1 MACTAT
7 AQTIRIQYILT
18 CWGCWDWVPSGWSCG
33 AGVVSGNPFSRNPCQ
48 HLDELCPHRPTPTET
63 RMLRWEIHFSYCWWR
78 EKRSWN
84 NESIAATA
92 VARTPA
98 PIPTKAAMAIIN
110 NSNRED
116 VKTVLT
122 ANSNSTMGEVALN
135 RETKEWQCYS
145 KKCSSDEGTKEH
157 NDIKHIKKNVV
168 NSTNSNAWVHM
179 ILAINFTYIEIPDV
193 RPFCRDS
200 QKSWFWSDATWR
212 HHNSHRSIDGTKHI
226 YIYIHIY
233 VHIIMTYLL

>member
-1 MACTAT
+1 
-7 AQTIRIQYILT
+7 
-18 CWGCWDWVPSGWSCG
+18 
-33 AGVVSGNPFSRNPCQ
+33 
-48 HLDELCPHRPTPTET
+48 
-63 RMLRWEIHFSYCWWR
+63 
-78 EKRSWN
+78 
-84 NESIAATA
+84 
-92 VARTPA
+92 
-98 PIPTKAAMAIIN
+98 MAIIN

-145 KKCSSDEGTKEH
+145 KKCSSDQGKKGH

-179 ILAINFTYIEIPDV
+179 IFAINFTYIEIPDV

-200 QKSWFWSDATWR
+200 PKSWFWSDATWR
-212 HHNSHRSIDGTKHI
+212 HHNSHRSKDGTKHI
-226 YIYIHIY
+226 YIYTYHHDLSTVRCKTNSPKCSYY
-233 VHIIMTYLL
+233 VNTIFNMEMQYNVNRLSEEV